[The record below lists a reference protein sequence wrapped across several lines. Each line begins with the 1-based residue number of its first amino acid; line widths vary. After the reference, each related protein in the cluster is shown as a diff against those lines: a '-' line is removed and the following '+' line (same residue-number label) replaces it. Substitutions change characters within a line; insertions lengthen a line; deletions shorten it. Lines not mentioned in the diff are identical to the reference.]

1 MTEQIIKQLNT
12 LYNSWC
18 GSDIDDFE
26 ELPKSGSARRYFR
39 LKSDKGTAMG
49 VFNTDKKENEAFISF
64 SKSLRQAGV
73 NVPEVYGEDLIYNV
87 YLQEDLGNET
97 LYSLLLRLRKEN
109 NSFPQELI
117 DIYRKVLSCLVK
129 LQISGS
135 QHIDFDKCYPR
146 AAFDRQSM
154 SWDLNYFKYY
164 FLKLAHIDFDEQL
177 LENDYNSLIDMLLDA
192 PCDFFLYRDFQSRN
206 IMIRNGEPWFID
218 YQGGRRGALQYDVAS
233 LLYDAKADIPQE
245 IRNELLQHYITT
257 LAEAVSNRV
266 DISTDDFQRLYNTYV
281 LIRIMQAM
289 GAYGYRGFF
298 ERKSHF
304 LKSIP
309 FALDNLRYILNN
321 TPALNSLPELHRVL
335 TSLCDNQEL
344 RTIGNATRLK
354 VTVTSFSYKHAIPT
368 DNSGN
373 GGGFVF
379 DCRALPNPGRY
390 PQYKTLTGRDSEVI
404 AFFAN
409 VEDKM
414 NHFLS
419 ACKTL
424 VGMSVERYMERGFTS
439 LTVNFGCTGGQHRSV
454 FCAET
459 LAKWLSESYDI
470 DVFLKHWEQPQLI

>member
-1 MTEQIIKQLNT
+1 MTEQIIQQLNT

-18 GSDIDDFE
+18 GTDIEKYE

-39 LKSDKGTAMG
+39 LKSSKGTAMG
-49 VFNTDKKENEAFISF
+49 VYNTDRKENETFISF
-64 SKSLRQAGV
+64 SKSLQQAGV
-73 NVPEVYGEDLIYNV
+73 NVPTIYGEDLIYNV
-87 YLQEDLGNET
+87 YLQEDLGDTT
-97 LYSLLLRLRKEN
+97 LYSLLQEIRKRDGAFSE
-109 NSFPQELI
+109 ELI
-117 DIYRKVLSCLVK
+117 EIYRKVLSSLVT
-129 LQISGS
+129 LQTEGS
-135 QHIDFDKCYPR
+135 KHIDFSKCYPR

-154 SWDLNYFKYY
+154 TWDLSYFKYY

-177 LENDYNSLIDMLLDA
+177 LENDYNQLIDTLLEA
-192 PCDFFLYRDFQSRN
+192 LCDYFLYRDFQSRN

-218 YQGGRRGALQYDVAS
+218 YQGGRKGALQYDVAS
-233 LLYDAKADIPQE
+233 LLYDAKADIPQQV
-245 IRNELLQHYITT
+245 RNTLLDYYIGELTQRCKEST
-257 LAEAVSNRV
+257 V
-266 DISTDDFQRLYNTYV
+266 DFRRYFSAYV

-309 FALDNLRYILNN
+309 FALDNLSYLLNEYTELDN
-321 TPALNSLPELHRVL
+321 MPELKRVL
-335 TSLCDNQEL
+335 TSLCHNDEL
-344 RTIGNATRLK
+344 RKINNSARLK

-390 PQYKTLTGRDSEVI
+390 TQYKSLTGRDKEVI

-409 VEDKM
+409 VEDQM
-414 NHFLS
+414 TPFID

-424 VGMSVERYMERGFTS
+424 VGMSVQRYMERGFTS

-459 LAKWLSESYDI
+459 IAKWLNEKYDI
-470 DVFLKHWEQPQLI
+470 DICLKHWEQPQLQ